1 MGTPEATKV
10 GAGMIAEDLINHMIP
25 PLKGSD
31 DAHKAIVWMEEF
43 RCNYLP
49 VVENG
54 HLLGFIS
61 EEIILETNDIEKQVG
76 DFNLVGQSS
85 YVHLDTHFYDILKV
99 ATDNKLQMVAV
110 LNDNQ
115 QYVGVITIQD
125 TLASFAQTA
134 AVQMPGSI
142 LVISMNF
149 VDYSLAEISRLIE
162 ENNAKILSSIIK
174 EDPFDP
180 GMIRLTLKINQADVS
195 RIVATLERF
204 GYKVIGRYQ
213 ETKPIENEKERI
225 DMLLRYLDI

>member
-1 MGTPEATKV
+1 
-10 GAGMIAEDLINHMIP
+10 MIAEDLINHMIP

-49 VVENG
+49 VVESSR
-54 HLLGFIS
+54 LLGFIS
-61 EEIILETNDIEKQVG
+61 EEIILETNDIEKHVK
-76 DFNLVGQSS
+76 DFNLVGLSC

-110 LNDNQ
+110 LNEDQ
-115 QYVGVITIQD
+115 QYNGVITVQD
-125 TLASFAQTA
+125 TLTSFAQTA
-134 AVQMPGSI
+134 AVQMPGAI
-142 LVISMNF
+142 IVLCMNYI
-149 VDYSLAEISRLIE
+149 DYSLAEISRLIE
-162 ENNAKILSSIIK
+162 ENHAKILSSIIK
-174 EDPFDP
+174 EDPLDA
-180 GMIRLTLKINQADVS
+180 GKIRLTLKINQSDMS

-213 ETKPIENEKERI
+213 ETKPVENERERI

>member
-1 MGTPEATKV
+1 
-10 GAGMIAEDLINHMIP
+10 MIAEDLINHMIP

-49 VVENG
+49 VVDGG

-61 EEIILETNDIEKQVG
+61 EEIILETNDIDKQVG
-76 DFNLVGQSS
+76 DFMLTGQTS

-99 ATDNKLQMVAV
+99 ATDSKLHMVAV
-110 LNDNQ
+110 LNEDQ
-115 QYVGVITIQD
+115 QYCGVITVQD
-125 TLASFAQTA
+125 TLTSFAQTA

-142 LVISMNF
+142 LVLAMDF
-149 VDYSLAEISRLIE
+149 ADYSLAEVSRLVE

-174 EDPFDP
+174 EDPLDP
-180 GMIRLTLKINQADVS
+180 GKVRLTLKINQSDVS
-195 RIVATLERF
+195 RITATLERF
-204 GYKVIGRYQ
+204 DYKVIGRYQ
-213 ETKPIENEKERI
+213 ESKPIENEKERI